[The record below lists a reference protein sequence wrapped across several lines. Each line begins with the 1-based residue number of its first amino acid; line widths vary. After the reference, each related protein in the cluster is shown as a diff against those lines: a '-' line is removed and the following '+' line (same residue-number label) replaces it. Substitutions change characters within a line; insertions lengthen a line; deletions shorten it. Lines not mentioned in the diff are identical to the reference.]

1 MYSYSVTN
9 KQTKMNNSNA
19 DLATNKLQALK
30 SQVKYIDTIPFSE
43 LESWEVKEYQQIRA
57 NISNE
62 IAELEAHISQYPQL
76 FN

>member
-1 MYSYSVTN
+1 
-9 KQTKMNNSNA
+9 MNIHNA

-62 IAELEAHISQYPQL
+62 ISELEAHISQYPQL

>member
-1 MYSYSVTN
+1 
-9 KQTKMNNSNA
+9 MNTSNA

-62 IAELEAHISQYPQL
+62 IFGTRSPHFTIPTS
-76 FN
+76 F

>member
-1 MYSYSVTN
+1 
-9 KQTKMNNSNA
+9 MNNSNA